1 MKAAVFLGPGSM
13 ELRDVPVPEPAA
25 DEVALRILVCGIC
38 GSDTRALAT
47 PPGMH
52 YVPGIV
58 FGHEF
63 VGEVI
68 GTDERVAVFPSIPCG
83 ACALCQSGRG
93 NLCRDI
99 AHIGATIDGGL
110 AERAVVPR
118 RATTPVPRDL
128 DVVIASLSEPLACV
142 LNATRRAAFAAG
154 DSVVVFGGGP
164 IGLLFAAVAR
174 LSGCGPVTVVEP
186 HQGRAAVALQVG
198 ADQALDPAASDAV
211 AGADIV
217 VDSVGTLTHRAVEL
231 VAPGGRVVAFGLDWN
246 ASVTLGPAAIASR
259 ELTIIG
265 AYLGWGTL
273 PRAVAL
279 LAANPDVFRPIASHT
294 FSLADT
300 AAAVSAMQRAESVK
314 SVVMIG

>member
-1 MKAAVFLGPGSM
+1 
-13 ELRDVPVPEPAA
+13 
-25 DEVALRILVCGIC
+25 
-38 GSDTRALAT
+38 
-47 PPGMH
+47 
-52 YVPGIV
+52 
-58 FGHEF
+58 
-63 VGEVI
+63 
-68 GTDERVAVFPSIPCG
+68 
-83 ACALCQSGRG
+83 
-93 NLCRDI
+93 
-99 AHIGATIDGGL
+99 
-110 AERAVVPR
+110 
-118 RATTPVPRDL
+118 
-128 DVVIASLSEPLACV
+128 
-142 LNATRRAAFAAG
+142 
-154 DSVVVFGGGP
+154 
-164 IGLLFAAVAR
+164 
-174 LSGCGPVTVVEP
+174 
-186 HQGRAAVALQVG
+186 
-198 ADQALDPAASDAV
+198 V